1 MLTGKLSNMDYLFK
15 PRSIAFVGAT
25 ENLGKWGFIIY
36 NNLVAGGFEGD
47 IYPVNPGRE
56 SVLGLRAYPSVT
68 DIPGEVDLA
77 VYTIP
82 AEGMLRAIEDSV
94 RKGVKAG
101 VVISAGFKEL
111 GDEYADLERRMTEMA
126 REGGMSLVG
135 PNGQGICC
143 PESKLYAWIPINFYP
158 PPGEVGVVSQSGNVQ
173 TLLVGDVV
181 SSGFGISRSVSS
193 GNEADLTS
201 QDYIEYLAEDAGTGV
216 ILAYIEGLANG
227 RSFIERAR
235 KAARK
240 KPVIVYKGGRTDSGV
255 SAARSHTGAMAVNDE
270 LFNSACRQAGI
281 IRVDRLEEAGVVAAS
296 FLNRP
301 LPRGK
306 RVAIIT
312 GGGGLGVIAAD
323 GCAARG
329 LTVAKLSDRTLGKIG
344 EYMPS
349 WWVPGNPVDMVAGLR
364 FGIRRPIMEI
374 LMESGE
380 VDSIMLL
387 RMGPP
392 SDKLRSPPKKDGGA
406 VDMKKIW
413 EGIEKRQVDI
423 SVESFDLMQKYG
435 VPVFIVSNAVQ
446 AGGFDLNTLPGDK
459 RTCIYPNIDSCCHAM
474 AAMAEYQ
481 SFLQR

>member
-1 MLTGKLSNMDYLFK
+1 MTDKFSKMDYLFN
-15 PRSIAFVGAT
+15 PRSVAFVGAT

-36 NNLVAGGFEGD
+36 NNLVSGGFEGD

-56 SVLGLRAYPSVT
+56 SVLGLKAYSSVS

-82 AEGMLRAIEDSV
+82 AEGMLEAIEDSV
-94 RKGVKAG
+94 SKGVKAG
-101 VVISAGFKEL
+101 VVITAGFKEL
-111 GDEYADLERRMTEMA
+111 GGEYADLEKRMAEKA
-126 REGGMSLVG
+126 REGGMVLAG
-135 PNGQGICC
+135 PNGQGVCC
-143 PESKLYAWIPINFYP
+143 PGSKLYAWIPINFYP

-173 TLLVGDVV
+173 TLMVGDVV
-181 SSGFGISRSVSS
+181 NSGFGISKSVSG
-193 GNEADLTS
+193 GNEADLTTR
-201 QDYIEYLAEDAGTGV
+201 DYIEYLANDPETRV
-216 ILAYIEGLANG
+216 ILAYIEGLAKG
-227 RSFIERAR
+227 RRFVKVAR
-235 KAARK
+235 DASRK
-240 KPVIVYKGGRTDSGV
+240 KPVIVYKGGSTDSGV
-255 SAARSHTGAMAVNDE
+255 NAARSHTGAMAIDDR

-281 IRVDRLEEAGVVAAS
+281 VRVDRLEEAGPVAAS

-301 LPRGK
+301 LPRGN

-323 GCAARG
+323 GCTSRG
-329 LTVAKLSDRTLGKIG
+329 LDVAKLSETTLKKIG

-349 WWVPGNPVDMVAGLR
+349 WWAPGNPVDMVAGLR
-364 FGIRRPIMEI
+364 FGTRGPIMEI

-392 SDKLRSPPKKDGGA
+392 SNRIQSPPKQNNKT

-413 EGIEKRQVDI
+413 EGLEKRQTDLAF
-423 SVESFDLMQKYG
+423 ESYDLMHKHG
-435 VPVFIVSNAVQ
+435 IPVFIVSNVFQ
-446 AGGFDLNTLPGDK
+446 TGELDISGLLGEK
-459 RTCIYPNIDSCCHAM
+459 RMSIYPNIDSGCRAM

-481 SFLQR
+481 AFLQR